1 MALCP
6 ANTLTDLRPGNFL
19 ISTQPS
25 GKQRAWKAAIR
36 TGRMGRSGTGR
47 RYRGCR
53 RGRRMQATTLKT
65 KGEPQ
70 GSCSPLHMLGSAPSP
85 CHAHSPHAAAATY
98 AAPCASHTCTLM
110 MTAPFAEALILA
122 WAFMSNEARGHKCWY
137 LKIRCG
143 ASGVAPPR
151 GFVASVVTVHQRSVS
166 APLLATSPCSHP
178 QPAVPFILETLPGGA
193 TASRPSTSPFRP
205 PEPAKWRPVSSPR
218 RVCHPGRPLRP
229 RASPAAAWA
238 DPRGAA

>member
-65 KGEPQ
+65 KCEPQ

-98 AAPCASHTCTLM
+98 AAPCASHTCTLIL
-110 MTAPFAEALILA
+110 TAPFAEALILA
-122 WAFMSNEARGHKCWY
+122 WAFMSNETRGHKCWY

-151 GFVASVVTVHQRSVS
+151 GFVICGDCASTQ
-166 APLLATSPCSHP
+166 C
-178 QPAVPFILETLPGGA
+178 F
-193 TASRPSTSPFRP
+193 STS
-205 PEPAKWRPVSSPR
+205 AGDIALLSSK
-218 RVCHPGRPLRP
+218 
-229 RASPAAAWA
+229 A
-238 DPRGAA
+238 RGALYSRNLARRRNGLPSFHQPFSPP